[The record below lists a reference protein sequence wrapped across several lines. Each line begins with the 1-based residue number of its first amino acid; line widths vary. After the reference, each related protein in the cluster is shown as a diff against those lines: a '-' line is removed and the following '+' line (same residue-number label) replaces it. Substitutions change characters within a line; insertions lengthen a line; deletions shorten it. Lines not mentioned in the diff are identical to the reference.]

1 MCTFC
6 DIVNGNTD
14 AYIVFEDDYT
24 ITFLDR
30 RPLFPG
36 HCLLIPKVHYETISE
51 LPTEL
56 IQPVFENVRFL
67 SDIIKLTFASEGTF
81 IAVNN
86 KVSQSVP
93 HMHVHIVP
101 RNRKDGLKGFFWPR
115 NPYKDPQHMLDTAN
129 KIREIIQSSRNLPGF

>member
-6 DIVNGNTD
+6 DIVNGD
-14 AYIVFEDDYT
+14 ADAHLVYEDHL
-24 ITFLDR
+24 IISFLDR

-51 LPTEL
+51 LPVEL
-56 IQPVFENVRFL
+56 IQPIFENVRFM
-67 SDIIKLTFASEGTF
+67 SDVVKLTFASEGTF

-115 NPYKDPQHMLDTAN
+115 NLYKDPQQMLDTAN
-129 KIREIIQSSRNLPGF
+129 MIRETIRSSRS

>member
-6 DIVNGNTD
+6 DIVNGDID
-14 AYIVFEDDYT
+14 AYVVFEDDHT
-24 ITFLDR
+24 TTFLDR

-56 IQPVFENVRFL
+56 IQPVFENVRFI
-67 SDIIKLTFASEGTF
+67 SDVIKLTFTSEGTF

-129 KIREIIQSSRNLPGF
+129 KIREIIRSSRT

>member
-6 DIVNGNTD
+6 DIVNGDTD
-14 AYIVFEDDYT
+14 AYVVFEDDHT
-24 ITFLDR
+24 TTFLDR

-56 IQPVFENVRFL
+56 IQPVFENVRFI
-67 SDIIKLTFASEGTF
+67 SDVVKLTFASEGTF